1 MSSLTKDD
9 KDLILDFYFRCA
21 DEERINRG
29 RDLVASNPEAAI
41 LYAQLEETLTQL
53 DSDKYEPCP
62 ENLVELTIARLK
74 LAASSG
80 ETQLHKLLELEQQKD
95 LTAQGPPQ
103 PPRFVKPEPFPWS
116 FRENLFKMVALAA
129 GILIVVGIAF
139 STLSG
144 MRQRAWRITCKDRLG
159 NIGAGFIR
167 YAGDNDG
174 RIPYVATMAG
184 ARWSRGDKGSNT
196 RHPYLLGKQQY
207 VKPQNFICPGNRNAV
222 AMDIPIDQLA
232 LHNDFPS
239 TNNFSFSSRIMC
251 DKSSK
256 RLNGQRYILMSD
268 LSPVFES
275 FYASNSRP
283 PALLVV
289 DKKLIERLSS
299 NHRGRGQNILR
310 SDGSVEYITVRFIQG
325 DDIFT
330 INGIRK
336 YERCEIPCDEKDTFL
351 AP

>member
-1 MSSLTKDD
+1 MSSLSKED
-9 KDLILDFYFRCA
+9 KDIILDFYFRCG
-21 DEERINRG
+21 DEESIDRG
-29 RDLVASNPEAAI
+29 RDLVAANPEAAV
-41 LYAQLEETLTQL
+41 LYAQLEESLTQL
-53 DSDKYEPCP
+53 DSIKYGPCP
-62 ENLVELTIARLK
+62 ENLVELTVARLK

-80 ETQLHKLLELEQQKD
+80 QTQLHKLLILEQQKD
-95 LTAQGPPQ
+95 PTAQQRRAG
-103 PPRFVKPEPFPWS
+103 EPVSVPWS
-116 FRENLFKMVALAA
+116 FRENLIKTGALAA

-139 STLSG
+139 PTLSG
-144 MRQRAWRITCKDRLG
+144 MRQRAWRTACENRLR
-159 NIGAGFIR
+159 NVGAGFIR

-174 RIPYVATMAG
+174 RIPYVATTAG
-184 ARWSRGDKGSNT
+184 TRWSRGDKGSNT
-196 RHPYLLGKQQY
+196 RHPFLLGKLQY
-207 VKPQNFICPGNRNAV
+207 VKPQHFVCPGNRNAA
-222 AMDIPIDQLA
+222 AMDIPADQLA
-232 LHNDFPS
+232 VHNDFPS
-239 TNNFSFSSRIMC
+239 INNFPYSFRIMC

-275 FYASNSRP
+275 LYTGKNRP
-283 PALLVV
+283 PASVVV
-289 DKKLIERLSS
+289 DKKLIRRLSS

-336 YERCEIPCDEKDTFL
+336 YERREIPCDEKDTFL